1 MASLKAGRPNIN
13 LAKLGKGEAEWI
25 FSQPRKKK
33 WRKKPEN
40 RSNWGYLKIKA
51 THEFTAEGIWGV
63 LGLKHRSLL
72 LDSMLYLGH
81 LDMTWAVWSGALKHK
96 KLPGFNWCSNGH
108 KGTFHYIRFDEPP
121 RGAWCLQKEV
131 GWLKLVASEHSGY
144 VLKWRVRQTA
154 LDELFLKPQ
163 PNSHLLGPFCMEVA
177 CHAGHRHRLK
187 TFVPQKNLKIKC
199 RWHSSYVCCILGSRA
214 TLTFRILPEKASF
227 FQRYLDGRH
236 LVARKSWIKFY
247 THKQFS
253 KWMKIEH
260 ITALSISINQI
271 PVCLQFFIYL
281 NANIYRNNT
290 KKTFISRIFLYLI

>member
-1 MASLKAGRPNIN
+1 MASLKAGRPNQSTWQN
-13 LAKLGKGEAEWI
+13 SVEVAEWI

-96 KLPGFNWCSNGH
+96 KLPGFNWCSN
-108 KGTFHYIRFDEPP
+108 
-121 RGAWCLQKEV
+121 
-131 GWLKLVASEHSGY
+131 EHSGY

-227 FQRYLDGRH
+227 VQRYLDGRH

-247 THKQFS
+247 IHKQIS
-253 KWMKIEH
+253 KWMKFKH
-260 ITALSISINQI
+260 ITSISISKNQI
-271 PVCLQFFIYL
+271 PVCLQF
-281 NANIYRNNT
+281 
-290 KKTFISRIFLYLI
+290 LYLPKCKYLP